1 MPSDLLARG
10 RVSEIMQPYSFF
22 VSPSDLITKARS
34 IMRDSGLRTL
44 LVLKDGKLAGMINL
58 KQIMRITST
67 RSNVTVAGLMMSP
80 RLVSTPDESLDKVAQ
95 DIVSSEMSMAPVVR
109 SRSDSTIVGIVRL
122 DDILRHIKKAPHSS
136 KVTIAEIMSK
146 KVVGCTPDDDIS
158 RVWRLM
164 EETKYSGLPVTRYNK
179 IKHITEVIGM
189 ITRSDIIRS
198 GTTRLEE
205 ESDKGRFQHPSSVKH
220 VMRTLPIVAPPNMPV
235 AEAIELMLKHDIG
248 RLPVVEDGD
257 LVGIVSRSDVVK
269 EWLR

>member
-10 RVSEIMQPYSFF
+10 RVSEVMQPCSIF

-44 LVLKDGKLAGMINL
+44 PVVKDGKLAGMINV

-67 RSNVTVAGLMMSP
+67 RSNVTVAGLMIPP
-80 RLVSTPDESLDKVAQ
+80 RLVSTPDESLNKITR
-95 DIVSSEMSMAPVVR
+95 DILNFEVSMAPVVR
-109 SRSDSTIVGIVRL
+109 STSDQTIVGVVRL
-122 DDILRHIKKAPHSS
+122 DDILRYIKKAPHSS
-136 KVTIAEIMSK
+136 KLTLAEIMSK

-158 RVWRLM
+158 RVWKLM
-164 EETKYSGLPVTRYNK
+164 EETRYSGLPVTRYNK

-189 ITRSDIIRS
+189 ITRSDVIRS
-198 GTTRLEE
+198 GATRLGE
-205 ESDKGRFQHPSSVKH
+205 ESNKGRFQHPSSVKNI
-220 VMRTLPIVAPPNMPV
+220 MRTPPIVATPNMPV
-235 AEAIELMLKHDIG
+235 AEAIELMLKHNVG
-248 RLPVVEDGD
+248 RLPVVEKDA